1 MSCSSNVQLLESQA
15 KMADLLDCLESY
27 CSTKEAQC
35 HPSAKV
41 RVLDGAAV
49 VHFLPLR
56 ESRTFR
62 EYAKDVLVP
71 CVTSELER
79 TSRVDLVWDV

>member
-49 VHFLPLR
+49 VHFLPLH
-56 ESRTFR
+56 ESPTFG

-71 CVTSELER
+71 YVTSELE
-79 TSRVDLVWDV
+79 